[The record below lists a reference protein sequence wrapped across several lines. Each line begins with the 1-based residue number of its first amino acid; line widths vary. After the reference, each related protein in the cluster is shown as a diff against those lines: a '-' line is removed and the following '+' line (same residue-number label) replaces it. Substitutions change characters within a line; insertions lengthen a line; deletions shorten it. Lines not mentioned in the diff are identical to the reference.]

1 MGILQQTPEEYYD
14 QNVFG
19 QYQFVSLSDII
30 NQFLIVYVGEEKI
43 ISKTNRTDV
52 AFHAQRALAE
62 LTFDTLKSI
71 KSEEILLP
79 PSLNMLLPQDYVN
92 YTKISSIDNS
102 GIKHRLY
109 PTLNNTSNPRAYYQD
124 SNGEHKINPIATL
137 TENSNIIVLDSDYS
151 GLLVHG
157 MQVKGLNIP
166 NASYIHNIT
175 TTAGITSIT
184 LENKNGTADK
194 NATATTNQQIKITR
208 FNFLG
213 PGRRIAYQSLVE
225 TTATAI
231 TNTSTNPTVVN
242 VASVDGIEVGM
253 FINHPAFV
261 NNNDIQGGRAAIT
274 VIGVGTSTIELS
286 HPVHAN
292 HSVAVNDVIGFVTN
306 NNDSKTL
313 DNYKSNKPS
322 ENRQHDYDY
331 DDHIFEAN
339 VGRRYGLEP
348 SHAQDNGSF
357 YIDELRGIINFS
369 SNLSGSIIVLDYISD
384 SLGKDS
390 EMQVHKF
397 AEEAMYKSIMH
408 AILSTKSNTPE
419 YVIRRYQKEK
429 FAAIRQAKRRLS
441 NLKLEELTQILRGK
455 SKQIKH

>member
-62 LTFDTLKSI
+62 LSFDTLKSI

-157 MQVKGLNIP
+157 MQVQGLNIP

-184 LENKNGTADK
+184 LENKNGTVDK

-292 HSVAVNDVIGFVTN
+292 HSVAVDDVIGFVTN

-429 FAAIRQAKRRLS
+429 FAAIRQAKLRLS

>member
-157 MQVKGLNIP
+157 MQVQGLNIP

-184 LENKNGTADK
+184 LENKNGTVDK

-292 HSVAVNDVIGFVTN
+292 HSVAVDDVIGFVTN

-429 FAAIRQAKRRLS
+429 FAAIRQAKLRLS

>member
-14 QNVFG
+14 QNTFG

-157 MQVKGLNIP
+157 MQVQGLNIP

-292 HSVAVNDVIGFVTN
+292 HSVAVDDVIGFVTN

-429 FAAIRQAKRRLS
+429 FAAIRQAKLRLS

>member
-14 QNVFG
+14 QNTFG

-157 MQVKGLNIP
+157 MQVQGLNIP

-184 LENKNGTADK
+184 LENKNGTVDK

-292 HSVAVNDVIGFVTN
+292 HSVAVDDVIGFVTN

-429 FAAIRQAKRRLS
+429 FAAIRQAKLRLS

>member
-1 MGILQQTPEEYYD
+1 MGILQETPEEYYD
-14 QNVFG
+14 RNTFG

-62 LTFDTLKSI
+62 LSFDTLKSV
-71 KSEEILLP
+71 KSEEITLP
-79 PSLNMLLPQDYVN
+79 PSLNMVLPQDYVN
-92 YTKISSIDNS
+92 YTKVSFIDSS
-102 GIKHRLY
+102 GIKRRLY
-109 PTLNNTSNPRAYYQD
+109 PTLNNTSNPRAYYQNSD
-124 SNGEHKINPIATL
+124 GDFKIEPVATL
-137 TENSNIIVLDSDYS
+137 TDGSNVVVLDDDYS

-157 MQVKGLNIP
+157 MRVTGLNIP
-166 NASYIHNIT
+166 SGSHIHNIT

-184 LENKNGTADK
+184 LENKDGTADK
-194 NATATTNQQIKITR
+194 AATATTNQQIKISR

-213 PGRRIAYQSLVE
+213 PGRRIAYQTLVE

-231 TNTSTNPTVVN
+231 TDDLTNPTVVN
-242 VASVDGIEVGM
+242 VASVENIKEGM

-261 NNNDIQGGRAAIT
+261 NNNDVDDGNSAIQ
-274 VIGVGTSTIELS
+274 VIGVGTSTVELS
-286 HPVHAN
+286 HPVHVN
-292 HSVAVNDVIGFVTN
+292 HSVAINDTIGFVTN
-306 NNDSKTL
+306 NTDSKTW
-313 DNYKSNKPS
+313 DNYKSHKPS
-322 ENRQHDYDY
+322 ENQQHDYDY

-357 YIDELRGIINFS
+357 YLDEIRGLINFS
-369 SNLSGSIIVLDYISD
+369 SNLSGETIVLDYISD

-397 AEEAMYKSIMH
+397 AEDAMYKSIMH

-419 YVIRRYQKEK
+419 YVIRRYRDEK
-429 FAAIRQAKRRLS
+429 FAAVRQAKLRLS
-441 NLKLEELTQILRGK
+441 NLKIEELTQILRGK